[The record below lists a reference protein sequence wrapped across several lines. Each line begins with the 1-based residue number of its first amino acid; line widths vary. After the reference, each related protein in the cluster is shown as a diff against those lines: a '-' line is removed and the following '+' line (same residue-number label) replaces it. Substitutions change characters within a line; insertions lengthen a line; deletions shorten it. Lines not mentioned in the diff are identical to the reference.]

1 MPESGVSTPGPATSG
16 ATSLCEGLEGL
27 LLLVLAALVLA
38 GLFRLLPAIA
48 FGEVSSNE
56 IQLSFVI
63 VIFLQFD
70 DAFP

>member
-1 MPESGVSTPGPATSG
+1 MPESGVSTLGPVKSG

-38 GLFRLLPAIA
+38 GLYRLLPAIA
-48 FGEVSSNE
+48 FGEVSSE

-63 VIFLQFD
+63 VIFLMMP
-70 DAFP
+70 FPES